1 MHHSTNKEEIVAEL
15 AEKGHKVTNISN
27 ILQRGTKKPLPLFN
41 IELESSSNN
50 KSSFEML
57 YTQSFYIT

>member
-27 ILQRGTKKPLPLFN
+27 ILQRGTKKPHPLFN
-41 IELESSSNN
+41 IEL
-50 KSSFEML
+50 
-57 YTQSFYIT
+57 